1 MIRNGMSLGTPG
13 WVVAHGEEDGD
24 RKMKQAGL
32 FLRPFRYAILLAMAA
47 SYGAAG
53 FGQVNGVPAASNE
66 TASNP
71 ATTEAL
77 QAFEAGADE
86 EYELG
91 SGDEITIDV
100 NGRPELSGKRTIGP
114 DGRITLPVAG
124 DLKLAGKTRGQAGK
138 DIQAALSTY
147 YQDITVSLSVD
158 RYTSN
163 HILVLGAVEHPG
175 LMLFDDAPTLL
186 EVIARSGSAQAS
198 AATSPNGLSPQAG
211 SLAPVTVPER
221 CVLYRK
227 GQAVLTVELRK
238 LLKDGDP
245 LANLRLKRDDI
256 VFVPG
261 DSPYV
266 SVLGNVMHAGLVRLD
281 STSTLPQ
288 ILAQSGGL
296 SDKSGRYPKILI
308 VHPGAGS
315 AAGSMETV
323 SFKDVLDPKPHPL
336 DLHSGDIIYVPES
349 GFNRASD
356 SLQKISPL
364 LTLITLGALLD

>member
-1 MIRNGMSLGTPG
+1 MAGNGMSPAGPG
-13 WVVAHGEEDGD
+13 WVLADGEEDGD
-24 RKMKQAGL
+24 RKMTRAGL
-32 FLRPFRYAILLAMAA
+32 LLRPFRYAILLALPAC
-47 SYGAAG
+47 YVVAG
-53 FGQVNGVPAASNE
+53 FGQATGVPESSNQA
-66 TASNP
+66 TA
-71 ATTEAL
+71 EAL
-77 QAFEAGADE
+77 QAFEAGADQ

-124 DLKLAGKTRGQAGK
+124 DLKLAGKTRGDAAK
-138 DIQAALSTY
+138 EVQAALSTY
-147 YQDITVSLSVD
+147 YQDISVSLSVD

-175 LMLFDDAPTLL
+175 LMLFDGAPTLL
-186 EVIARSGSAQAS
+186 EAIARSGFAQPP
-198 AATSPNGLSPQAG
+198 AATSPNSGSSSPAG

-245 LANLRLKRDDI
+245 LVNLRLKRDDI

-261 DSPYV
+261 DSPYI
-266 SVLGNVMHAGLVRLD
+266 SVLGNVLHPGLVRLD
-281 STSTLPQ
+281 STSTLAQ

-308 VHPGAGS
+308 VHPGAGT

-323 SFKDVLDPKPHPL
+323 SFKDVLDPKPL
-336 DLHSGDIIYVPES
+336 ALNLHSGDIVYVPES

>member
-1 MIRNGMSLGTPG
+1 LT
-13 WVVAHGEEDGD
+13 
-24 RKMKQAGL
+24 AG
-32 FLRPFRYAILLAMAA
+32 
-47 SYGAAG
+47 YGVAG
-53 FGQVNGVPAASNE
+53 FSQATSAPEASNQT
-66 TASNP
+66 TA
-71 ATTEAL
+71 EAL
-77 QAFEAGADE
+77 QAFEAGADQ

-124 DLKLAGKTRGQAGK
+124 DLKLAGKTRSQASK
-138 DIQAALSTY
+138 EIQAALSTY

-163 HILVLGAVEHPG
+163 HVLVLGAVEHPG
-175 LMLFDDAPTLL
+175 LMLFDGAPTLL
-186 EVIARSGSAQAS
+186 EAIARSGFAQPA
-198 AATSPNGLSPQAG
+198 AATGPNASSAPAVP
-211 SLAPVTVPER
+211 LAPVVPER

-245 LANLRLKRDDI
+245 LANLRFKRDDI

-266 SVLGNVMHAGLVRLD
+266 SVLGNVLHPGLVRLD
-281 STSTLPQ
+281 STSTLAQ
-288 ILAQSGGL
+288 LLAQSGGL
-296 SDKSGRYPKILI
+296 SDKAGRYPKLLI
-308 VHPGAGS
+308 IHPGAGA
-315 AAGSMETV
+315 AAGDMETV
-323 SFKDVLDPKPHPL
+323 SFKDVTDPKPL
-336 DLHSGDIIYVPES
+336 QLILHSGDILYVPES
-349 GFNRASD
+349 GFNRAAD